1 MQVAIDGPAGS
12 GKSSVCKII
21 AEKYSFTYIDTGA
34 MYRSIAW
41 LSVHFGEENLAAKAE
56 NTEFILVTISM
67 TTNGTLINENNIEF
81 ILENNG
87 RKISIKYNGKI
98 YDLTKEIRTPEI
110 SSKVAFAASNSDI
123 RKILVKKQQSYA
135 EGCDVIMEGRD
146 ITTVVLPDADI
157 KIFLTASPEERA
169 KRRFKEWEGMAEA
182 AEYTKVLEEI
192 KKRDEIDMTRKE
204 SPLMQS
210 EDAVLLDTTGLSLE
224 QVADK
229 IGEMIISYK
238 HNN

>member
-21 AEKYSFTYIDTGA
+21 AEKYSLTYIDTGA

-41 LSVHFGEENLAAKAE
+41 LSIHFGEENLAAKAE
-56 NTEFILVTISM
+56 NTEFIL
-67 TTNGTLINENNIEF
+67 ED
-81 ILENNG
+81 NG
-87 RKISIKYNGKI
+87 RKISVKYNDKI

-110 SSKVAFAASNSDI
+110 SSKVALVASNSDI
-123 RKILVKKQQSYA
+123 RKILVKKQQFYA
-135 EGCDVIMEGRD
+135 EGSDVIMEGRD

-169 KRRFKEWEGMAEA
+169 KRRFKEWEGMEQCE
-182 AEYTKVLEEI
+182 EYSKVLEEI
-192 KKRDEIDMTRKE
+192 KKRDEMDMTRKE
-204 SPLMQS
+204 SPLLQS
-210 EDAVLLDTTGLSLE
+210 EDAVLFDTTGLSLE

-229 IGEMIISYK
+229 IGEIIMSYK
-238 HNN
+238 NNN

>member
-12 GKSSVCKII
+12 GKSSVCKIV
-21 AEKYSFTYIDTGA
+21 AEKYSLTYIDTGA

-41 LSVHFGEENLAAKAE
+41 LSVHFGEDNLAAKAE
-56 NTEFILVTISM
+56 DTEFIL
-67 TTNGTLINENNIEF
+67 ED
-81 ILENNG
+81 NG
-87 RKISIKYNGKI
+87 RKISIKYNGNI

-110 SSKVAFAASNSDI
+110 SSKVAFVAADSDI

-135 EGCDVIMEGRD
+135 EGSDVIMEGRD

-169 KRRFKEWEGMAEA
+169 KRRFKEWEGMDKA
-182 AEYTKVLEEI
+182 AEYARVLEEI
-192 KKRDEIDMTRKE
+192 KKRDEMDMTRKE
-204 SPLMQS
+204 SPLLQS

-229 IGEMIISYK
+229 IGEMIISCK
-238 HNN
+238 HKN

>member
-21 AEKYSFTYIDTGA
+21 AEKYSLTYIDTGA

-41 LSVHFGEENLAAKAE
+41 LSVYFGEENLAAKAE
-56 NTEFILVTISM
+56 NTEFIL
-67 TTNGTLINENNIEF
+67 ED
-81 ILENNG
+81 NG
-87 RKISIKYNGKI
+87 RKISVKYNDKI

-110 SSKVAFAASNSDI
+110 SSKVALVASNSDI
-123 RKILVKKQQSYA
+123 RKILVKKQQFYA
-135 EGCDVIMEGRD
+135 EGSDVIMEGRD

-169 KRRFKEWEGMAEA
+169 KRRFKEWEGMEQCE
-182 AEYTKVLEEI
+182 EYSKVLEEI
-192 KKRDEIDMTRKE
+192 KKRDEMDMTRKE
-204 SPLMQS
+204 SPLLQS
-210 EDAVLLDTTGLSLE
+210 EDAVLFDTTGLSLE

-229 IGEMIISYK
+229 IGEIIMSYK
-238 HNN
+238 NNN

>member
-12 GKSSVCKII
+12 GKSSVCKIV
-21 AEKYSFTYIDTGA
+21 AEKYSLTYIDTGA

-41 LSVHFGEENLAAKAE
+41 LSVHFGEDNLAAKAE
-56 NTEFILVTISM
+56 NTEFIL
-67 TTNGTLINENNIEF
+67 ED
-81 ILENNG
+81 NG

-110 SSKVAFAASNSDI
+110 SSKVAFVAADSDI
-123 RKILVKKQQSYA
+123 RKILVKKQQFYA
-135 EGCDVIMEGRD
+135 EGSDVIMEGRD
-146 ITTVVLPDADI
+146 ITTVVLPNADI

-169 KRRFKEWEGMAEA
+169 KRRFKEWEGIDKAS
-182 AEYTKVLEEI
+182 EYTKVLEEI
-192 KKRDEIDMTRKE
+192 KKRDEMDMTRKE
-204 SPLMQS
+204 SPLLQS

-238 HNN
+238 HNH